1 MRETKRQRKSLQE
14 SVRKQIGRS
23 IAKARRRRR
32 WSQSELARR
41 LETSRERLSRWER
54 GLHTPSLEDVARLS
68 EALETPVWELGVGDA
83 PVEAFSPV
91 ELLELA
97 RSFSTIGRLLKPWLD
112 RLRSEGGDRQVFR
125 RHGGAGVSERSRP

>member
-1 MRETKRQRKSLQE
+1 MSAPTRQRKSPQE
-14 SVRKQIGRS
+14 SVRKQIGKA

-54 GLHTPSLEDVARLS
+54 GLHVPSLEDLALLS
-68 EALETPVWELGVGDA
+68 EMLGIPAWELGLCDA
-83 PVEAFSPV
+83 PVEALSAV

-97 RSFSTIGRLLKPWLD
+97 RSFTTIGRLLKPWLD
-112 RLRSEGGDRQVFR
+112 RLRAEGGDGKVFR
-125 RHGGAGVSERSRP
+125 RHEGAGVSGRSRP

>member
-1 MRETKRQRKSLQE
+1 MSEPTGQRKSLQE
-14 SVRKQIGRS
+14 SVRKQIGKA

-54 GLHTPSLEDVARLS
+54 GLHVPSLEDLALLS
-68 EALETPVWELGVGDA
+68 EMLGIPAWELGLGDG
-83 PVEAFSPV
+83 PVEGLSSV

-97 RSFSTIGRLLKPWLD
+97 RSFSAIGRLLKPWLD
-112 RLRSEGGDRQVFR
+112 RLR
-125 RHGGAGVSERSRP
+125 AER